1 MLCPVPWG
9 PIKRTNDGR
18 WAHVVCMHFVAETMA
33 GNVCAQEP
41 VIDIKDVPDER
52 FRMECLVC
60 KSTQVFQAMHRRC
73 RMPCPLLVLDQVIS
87 GAFNVSVA

>member
-60 KSTQVFQAMHRRC
+60 KSAQVLHAMHRRC
-73 RMPCPLLVLDQVIS
+73 LMPCAWLVLGQAIA
-87 GAFNVSVA
+87 GACTVPIA

>member
-1 MLCPVPWG
+1 
-9 PIKRTNDGR
+9 
-18 WAHVVCMHFVAETMA
+18 MHFVAETMA

-60 KSTQVFQAMHRRC
+60 KSTQV
-73 RMPCPLLVLDQVIS
+73 LQV
-87 GAFNVSVA
+87 NLNPKP